1 MNNETITFKISRTFK
16 ENIIKFGKVVYSNF
30 IGIKDELIFNHTPET
45 VVELL
50 SSVKLISIVGY
61 NEKGKVISYLLGEIE
76 PLPDGRLVFF
86 IVYLYV
92 ANKYRNRGI
101 GKELL
106 RRLHNYLIFNIG
118 GISFII
124 ALLDKSRQ
132 SVLYFYWQNDFR
144 KDYMHDEACRID
156 NEIYCKTQNR
166 VGMYK
171 YFLDWKEDRF
181 ILLSKQI

>member
-16 ENIIKFGKVVYSNF
+16 ENIINFGKIVYSNF
-30 IGIKDELIFNHTPET
+30 IGIKDGLIYDHTPET

-50 SSVKLISIVGY
+50 TSVKLINIIGY
-61 NEKGKVISYLLGEIE
+61 NEKGKVISYLLGKIE
-76 PLPDGRLVFF
+76 QLPDGRLVFY
-86 IVYLYV
+86 IIYLYV
-92 ANKYRNRGI
+92 ASKYRNRGI

-106 RRLHNYLIFNIG
+106 RRLHNYLVFDIG
-118 GISFII
+118 GISFIVV
-124 ALLDKSRQ
+124 LLDKSRHG
-132 SVLYFYWQNDFR
+132 VLYFYWNNNFR
-144 KDYMHDEACRID
+144 KDYMYDEECRVD
-156 NEIYCKTQNR
+156 NEIYCNTQNK